1 MSFYNKIT
9 ISDNYP
15 PYMVFEFMEFG
26 DLADLLRKSDP
37 ELTERKL
44 VLKQVSVQRFGVIVL
59 NEMLLN
65 NIRHS

>member
-1 MSFYNKIT
+1 
-9 ISDNYP
+9 
-15 PYMVFEFMEFG
+15 MVFEFMEFG